1 MKSDNKHGIGMR
13 FALNGIRLVFS
24 QRNFIIQSIF
34 SGLVVVAGFLF
45 QLTTVEWCIILICIA
60 GVLSMELLNSAIE
73 LIVDQ
78 ISPNYSLFAKHAK
91 DMAAGA
97 VLISAVVSA
106 IIGLIIFIPKFID
119 LYL

>member
-13 FALNGIRLVFS
+13 FALNGIRLGLS
-24 QRNFIIQSIF
+24 QRNFIIQSVI

-45 QLTTVEWCIILICIA
+45 QLTTVEWCVVLICIA
-60 GVLSMELLNSAIE
+60 GVLSLELLNSAIE

-78 ISPNYSLFAKHAK
+78 ISPDYSLFAKHVK

-97 VLISAVVSA
+97 VFVGAVVAA